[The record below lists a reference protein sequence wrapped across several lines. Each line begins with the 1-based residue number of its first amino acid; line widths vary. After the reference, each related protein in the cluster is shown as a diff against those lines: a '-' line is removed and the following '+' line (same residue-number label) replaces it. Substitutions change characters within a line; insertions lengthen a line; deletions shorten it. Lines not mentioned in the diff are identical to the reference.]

1 MVPVTDSSQ
10 SLLVFIMLPLTV
22 SHPWVL
28 GSARQELSLMVTSDP
43 LAPMPTG
50 PGDGP
55 GAISGFAL
63 ILPLLQ
69 PGNCQGPKYRD
80 LASSQ
85 AGPVLASGLRK
96 EK

>member
-10 SLLVFIMLPLTV
+10 SLPAFVMFPLTV

-28 GSARQELSLMVTSDP
+28 GSARQELSLMVTGDP
-43 LAPMPTG
+43 LAPMPSG

-69 PGNCQGPKYRD
+69 PGNCQGPKYRG

-85 AGPVLASGLRK
+85 AGQVPASGLRK